1 MMESKVKFVSSPTL
15 GYLTYC
21 PSNLG
26 TTLRASVHL
35 KLPHLSSSGVLEDM
49 AKERGLQMRGT
60 GGEHTKTVGGV
71 VDLSNIKRMGVTEV
85 QAVSS
90 MFEGVKDIL
99 EAEQKLEH

>member
-1 MMESKVKFVSSPTL
+1 
-15 GYLTYC
+15 
-21 PSNLG
+21 
-26 TTLRASVHL
+26 
-35 KLPHLSSSGVLEDM
+35 
-49 AKERGLQMRGT
+49 MRGT

-90 MFEGVKDIL
+90 MFEGVKNIL